1 MIVQSWADILVAS
14 FQNWWGAF
22 VNFLPNFLGALI
34 IFLIGLI
41 LAAGLAALV
50 AKLINAIKLDK
61 LLAKV
66 GVDKFCERAGWK
78 LNSGKFLGEVVR
90 WFIILIFLLAAADIL
105 KLDAISS
112 FLQDVVMYVP
122 NIVIAIVIMLAAI
135 IVADFAASLVK
146 GTIKGASLYAS
157 NFLSSLTRWI
167 ILIFGFLTALLQLE
181 LRYIKYYYNY
191 RSFEMIGYCR
201 WYCVCLGGKDYAAH
215 LIEEFIIKLKKKEI
229 KKKKI
234 INYL

>member
-50 AKLINAIKLDK
+50 SKLINAIKLDK

-66 GVDKFCERAGWK
+66 GVDKFCERAGWQ

-112 FLQDVVMYVP
+112 FLQDVVMYIP

-167 ILIFGFLTALLQLE
+167 ILIFGFLTALLQLG
-181 LRYIKYYYNY
+181 IGVTIINTIVTGV
-191 RSFEMIGYCR
+191 FAMIAIAGGIAFG
-201 WYCVCLGGKDYAAH
+201 LGGKDYAAH
-215 LIEEFIIKLKKKEI
+215 LIDEFRNKIEEKGNKKE
-229 KKKKI
+229 K
-234 INYL
+234 NN